1 MRIGIL
7 VAGHVPDEMIGKYG
21 DYDHIFSQFLADPQL
36 TFKAYPV
43 VDGVFPEN
51 LDEADG
57 WLITGS
63 KYGAYEPHPW
73 IPPLED
79 LIRKIYEARMPLIG
93 VCFGHQIIA
102 QALGG
107 RVEKFGGGWIAGPC
121 KIERDDIGG
130 EQQILAWHQDQ
141 VTKKPDAAE
150 VVGSSPGCE
159 FAILRYGPNVL
170 TYQAHPEFTP
180 DFIKD
185 LAEARQGL
193 LPPEMEA
200 NVASS
205 EPSTDRAALAK
216 EIKHHWLDH
225 QPVS

>member
-21 DYDHIFSQFLADPQL
+21 DYDRIFSTFLADPKL
-36 TFKAYPV
+36 TFVTYPV
-43 VDGVFPEN
+43 VDGVFPES

-63 KYGAYEPHPW
+63 KFGAYEPHPW

-79 LIRKIYEARMPLIG
+79 LIRRIYDARMPLVG

-121 KIERDDIGG
+121 AYERDDLGRD
-130 EQQILAWHQDQ
+130 QQILAWHQDQ
-141 VTKKPDAAE
+141 VVEKPEDAE
-150 VVGSSPGCE
+150 VVGSSPGCRY
-159 FAILRYGPNVL
+159 AILRYGPSVL

-185 LAEARQGL
+185 LADARKGL
-193 LPPEMEA
+193 LPPEMER
-200 NVASS
+200 NVAAS
-205 EPSTDRAALAK
+205 EASADRAVLAD
-216 EIKHHWLDH
+216 EIKHHWLG
-225 QPVS
+225 